1 MSNRRDNRTPA
12 LTKAEADSRRT
23 TAEALDQPTE
33 DELSGWNSPQ
43 AASLAERHSILIDK
57 KFSQGLSG
65 EEEMELEHIRTIFD
79 EYDAPFYQP
88 IIERLSALA
97 AQLSKE
103 KSTQAGK

>member
-1 MSNRRDNRTPA
+1 MSNRSHNRTPR
-12 LTKAEADSRRT
+12 TKAEADSRLT

-43 AASLAERHSILIDK
+43 AASFAERHSVLIDK
-57 KFSQGLSG
+57 KFSQGLSH
-65 EEEMELEHIRTIFD
+65 EEEMKLEHIRTIFD
-79 EYDAPFYQP
+79 EYDAPFYKP

-103 KSTQAGK
+103 KSTQTGK